1 MRKVLIPLDGENAGP
16 LRIGSFCALSVEMVR
31 EVSWSLLER
40 LEVSLVEGRVI
51 GPVESRGVSW
61 RTDVPLDGENAGPL
75 RIGSFCALRT
85 GRRRKVPVRDWRSHG
100 VSLG

>member
-51 GPVESRGVSW
+51 GPPEV
-61 RTDVPLDGENAGPL
+61 
-75 RIGSFCALRT
+75 
-85 GRRRKVPVRDWRSHG
+85 
-100 VSLG
+100 